1 MICTHLR
8 LSGIN
13 VCVCVCVIVGFI
25 FTIHPSTFTSSF
37 DIQII
42 EKLFIF
48 LSFLVTLDFWI
59 IEIRTKGW
67 WGVVFSIF
75 FLNFYLLGH
84 TCSIFIGFFSFKLQK
99 FNIKLGHRQRW
110 LWQLIFHH
118 QIENW
123 AGFKPFGPNVETKK
137 TPLVSRL
144 EHFRKKWARPI
155 MIKSDDQVD
164 IRQH

>member
-1 MICTHLR
+1 M
-8 LSGIN
+8 S
-13 VCVCVCVIVGFI
+13 VCVLLLGLFSPS
-25 FTIHPSTFTSSF
+25 IHPHSHRRSIYKLLKSYSF
-37 DIQII
+37 
-42 EKLFIF
+42 FF
-48 LSFLVTLDFWI
+48 LSWLPWI
-59 IEIRTKGW
+59 FELLKLERKVDEGL
-67 WGVVFSIF
+67 FFRF

-144 EHFRKKWARPI
+144 EHFRKK
-155 MIKSDDQVD
+155 
-164 IRQH
+164 